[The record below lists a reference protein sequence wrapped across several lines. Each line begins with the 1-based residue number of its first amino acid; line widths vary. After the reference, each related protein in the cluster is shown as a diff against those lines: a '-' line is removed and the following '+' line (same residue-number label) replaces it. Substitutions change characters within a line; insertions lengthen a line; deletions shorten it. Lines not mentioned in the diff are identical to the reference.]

1 MKCLLAGNRPRLEV
15 LPAPPPPHSAPAQPH
30 KPRPGSS
37 PPFPRGGPSSGLGA
51 GPARDPGGCW
61 QRRRRRRRRLRLRGL
76 GRNQGQVAESS
87 EAEPSRP
94 ASPPT
99 RSDSLGGRALQ
110 PAPPRPSRS
119 PGGGLGLSRGGPG
132 AWGTKAGGGG
142 RLFPRPYPA
151 GLIGSVSGARA
162 GQKAQLGRRDVTIW

>member
-1 MKCLLAGNRPRLEV
+1 MKCLLAGNRPRFEV

-61 QRRRRRRRRLRLRGL
+61 QRRRRRLRLRGL

-119 PGGGLGLSRGGPG
+119 PGGDWGLAGEGRGPGEQRQEAGDASSLAPTQLGSSGALMGRGRGGKPS
-132 AWGTKAGGGG
+132 WGEEM
-142 RLFPRPYPA
+142 
-151 GLIGSVSGARA
+151 
-162 GQKAQLGRRDVTIW
+162 